1 MARFSTGLR
10 NSLASDYGL
19 GLMMNGG
26 VIRVYGGERPASPDE
41 AHEALLLGEITT
53 EGKVFFPVDDPN
65 DAGLLLALYSP
76 GVLTNDGEW
85 RLKGVNEGEAKWWR
99 WFWRLADNNLQST
112 FYPRVDGL
120 VNTELLLSS
129 TYITVFTNVEIEQF
143 VFSLAMGT

>member
-26 VIRVYGGERPASPDE
+26 VIRVYGGQRPSSPDE
-41 AHEALLLGEITT
+41 APGSLLLGEITT
-53 EGKVFFPVDDPN
+53 EGKLFFPVTDPN
-65 DAGLLLALYSP
+65 NAGLLLALYSP

-85 RLKGVNEGEAKWWR
+85 RLKGINDGEAQWWR
-99 WFWRLADNNLQST
+99 WFWRLEDENLQST

-120 VNTELLLSS
+120 VNTELQLGV
-129 TYITVFTNVEIEQF
+129 TYITSFTNIEIEQF
-143 VFSLAMGT
+143 VFSLSIGT